1 MLSTLSIENIAVI
14 KHADINFGRHFC
26 VLTGETG
33 AGKSILIDSLNSVLG
48 ARTSKELVRHGCNEA
63 DISAFFEDVS
73 ESVVNKLCELGFS
86 ADDGQLLI
94 SRKIGADGRSSC
106 RINGKPATVQML
118 REIAP
123 LLINIHGQHDN
134 QLLLDSSKHRIYLD
148 RMANL
153 GELLSEYK
161 KAYDE
166 MCSIKKEINSLDSD
180 DEERARRLEVLSYQ
194 IDELENANI
203 VPGERQSL
211 NERRNRILNS
221 EKNAKT
227 ISSVMAMLS
236 GGERYSAGAG
246 SLVSDAAHEL
256 SKCTA
261 TIPELE
267 EPFSRLE
274 DMGYELRD
282 ITDTLYSVL
291 SELNYSPDEIDEIE
305 QRLDTLYR
313 LSKKYGADEEA
324 MLAFLDDAIA
334 ERDGIL
340 SYEKNTEN
348 LIKRLKAATEKTEK
362 LADELSKKRHIAAE
376 DFSKRVC
383 DETAFLN
390 MPNIKFSAEF
400 TPTEL
405 YTYGNEK
412 IEFLISV
419 NLGEPLKPLSKVASG
434 GELSRIML
442 AIKNVLAGSDDV
454 DTLIFDEIDTGI
466 SGRAADRVGLKL
478 KEVGKYRQVICVT
491 HLAQIAAKADEHLL
505 IEKSDNVSSDM
516 TETKVFE
523 IKNERR
529 VEEIARIIGGE
540 SVSDTTRASAREM
553 LSI

>member
-48 ARTSKELVRHGCNEA
+48 ARTSKELVRHGCDEA

-221 EKNAKT
+221 EKTAKT

-505 IEKSDNVSSDM
+505 IEKSDNISSDM

>member
-1 MLSTLSIENIAVI
+1 
-14 KHADINFGRHFC
+14 
-26 VLTGETG
+26 
-33 AGKSILIDSLNSVLG
+33 
-48 ARTSKELVRHGCNEA
+48 
-63 DISAFFEDVS
+63 
-73 ESVVNKLCELGFS
+73 
-86 ADDGQLLI
+86 
-94 SRKIGADGRSSC
+94 
-106 RINGKPATVQML
+106 ML

-211 NERRNRILNS
+211 NEKRNRILNS
-221 EKNAKT
+221 EKTAKT

-313 LSKKYGADEEA
+313 LSKKYGADEET

-334 ERDGIL
+334 ERDGI
-340 SYEKNTEN
+340 
-348 LIKRLKAATEKTEK
+348 
-362 LADELSKKRHIAAE
+362 
-376 DFSKRVC
+376 
-383 DETAFLN
+383 
-390 MPNIKFSAEF
+390 
-400 TPTEL
+400 
-405 YTYGNEK
+405 
-412 IEFLISV
+412 
-419 NLGEPLKPLSKVASG
+419 
-434 GELSRIML
+434 
-442 AIKNVLAGSDDV
+442 
-454 DTLIFDEIDTGI
+454 
-466 SGRAADRVGLKL
+466 
-478 KEVGKYRQVICVT
+478 
-491 HLAQIAAKADEHLL
+491 
-505 IEKSDNVSSDM
+505 
-516 TETKVFE
+516 
-523 IKNERR
+523 
-529 VEEIARIIGGE
+529 
-540 SVSDTTRASAREM
+540 
-553 LSI
+553 

>member
-221 EKNAKT
+221 EKTAKT

-405 YTYGNEK
+405 YSYGNEK

-505 IEKSDNVSSDM
+505 IEKSDNISSDM

>member
-48 ARTSKELVRHGCNEA
+48 ARTSKELVRHGCDEA

-86 ADDGQLLI
+86 TDDNQLLI

-221 EKNAKT
+221 EKTAKT

-282 ITDTLYSVL
+282 IIDTLYSVL

-505 IEKSDNVSSDM
+505 IEKSDNISSDM

>member
-86 ADDGQLLI
+86 ADDNQLLI

-221 EKNAKT
+221 EKTAKT

-505 IEKSDNVSSDM
+505 IEKSDNISSDM

>member
-48 ARTSKELVRHGCNEA
+48 ARTSKELVRHGCDEA

-221 EKNAKT
+221 EKTAKT

-362 LADELSKKRHIAAE
+362 LADELSKKRHVAAE

-505 IEKSDNVSSDM
+505 IEKSDNISSDM

>member
-203 VPGERQSL
+203 VPSERQSL

-221 EKNAKT
+221 EKTAKT

-505 IEKSDNVSSDM
+505 IEKSDNISSDM

>member
-505 IEKSDNVSSDM
+505 IEKSDNISSDM

>member
-221 EKNAKT
+221 EKTAKT

-362 LADELSKKRHIAAE
+362 LADELSKKRHIAAG

-505 IEKSDNVSSDM
+505 IEKSDNISSDM

>member
-48 ARTSKELVRHGCNEA
+48 ARTSKELVRHGCDEA

-118 REIAP
+118 REITP

-221 EKNAKT
+221 EKTAKT

-334 ERDGIL
+334 ERNGIL

-505 IEKSDNVSSDM
+505 IEKSDNISSDM

>member
-48 ARTSKELVRHGCNEA
+48 ARTSKELVRHGCDEA

-221 EKNAKT
+221 EKTAKT

-313 LSKKYGADEEA
+313 LSKKYGADEET

-348 LIKRLKAATEKTEK
+348 LIKQLKAATEKTEK

-405 YTYGNEK
+405 YSYGNEK

-505 IEKSDNVSSDM
+505 IEKSDNISSDM

>member
-48 ARTSKELVRHGCNEA
+48 ARTSKELVRHGCDEA

-221 EKNAKT
+221 EKTAKT

-348 LIKRLKAATEKTEK
+348 LIKQLKAATEKTEK

-505 IEKSDNVSSDM
+505 IEKSDNISSDM

>member
-48 ARTSKELVRHGCNEA
+48 ARTSKELVRHGCDEA

-166 MCSIKKEINSLDSD
+166 MCSIKKEINLLDSD

-221 EKNAKT
+221 EKTAKT

-313 LSKKYGADEEA
+313 LSKKYGADEET

-405 YTYGNEK
+405 YSYGNEK

-505 IEKSDNVSSDM
+505 IEKSDNISSDM

>member
-180 DEERARRLEVLSYQ
+180 DEERARRLEVLNYQ

-221 EKNAKT
+221 EKTAKT

-313 LSKKYGADEEA
+313 LSKKYGAYEET

-405 YTYGNEK
+405 YSYGNEK

-505 IEKSDNVSSDM
+505 IEKSDNISSDM

>member
-48 ARTSKELVRHGCNEA
+48 ARTSKELVRHGCDEA

-86 ADDGQLLI
+86 TDDNQLLI

-221 EKNAKT
+221 EKTAKT

-505 IEKSDNVSSDM
+505 IEKSDNISSDM

>member
-48 ARTSKELVRHGCNEA
+48 ARTSKELVRHGCDEA

-86 ADDGQLLI
+86 TDDNQLLI

-221 EKNAKT
+221 EKTAKT

-267 EPFSRLE
+267 EPVSRLE

-505 IEKSDNVSSDM
+505 IEKSDNISSDM

>member
-48 ARTSKELVRHGCNEA
+48 ARTSKELVRHGCDEA

-86 ADDGQLLI
+86 TDDNQLLI

-221 EKNAKT
+221 EKTAKT

-256 SKCTA
+256 SKCTT

-313 LSKKYGADEEA
+313 LSKKYGADEET

-405 YTYGNEK
+405 YSYGNEK

-466 SGRAADRVGLKL
+466 SGRAADRVGIKL

-505 IEKSDNVSSDM
+505 IEKSDNISSDM

>member
-48 ARTSKELVRHGCNEA
+48 ARTSKELVRHGCDEA

-221 EKNAKT
+221 EKTAKT

-274 DMGYELRD
+274 DMGYDLRD

-340 SYEKNTEN
+340 NYEKNTEN
-348 LIKRLKAATEKTEK
+348 LIKQLKAATEKTEK
-362 LADELSKKRHIAAE
+362 LADELSKKRHVAAE

-505 IEKSDNVSSDM
+505 IEKSDNISSDM

>member
-221 EKNAKT
+221 EKTAKT

-505 IEKSDNVSSDM
+505 IEKSDNISSDM

>member
-48 ARTSKELVRHGCNEA
+48 ARTSKELVRHGCDEA

-221 EKNAKT
+221 EKTAKT

-313 LSKKYGADEEA
+313 LSKKYGADEET

-405 YTYGNEK
+405 YSYGNEK

-505 IEKSDNVSSDM
+505 IEKSDNISSDM

>member
-48 ARTSKELVRHGCNEA
+48 ARTSKELVRHGCDEA

-221 EKNAKT
+221 EKTAKT

-313 LSKKYGADEEA
+313 LSKKYGADEET

-362 LADELSKKRHIAAE
+362 LAGELSKKRHIAAE

-405 YTYGNEK
+405 YSYGNEK

-505 IEKSDNVSSDM
+505 IEKSDNISSDM

>member
-48 ARTSKELVRHGCNEA
+48 ARTSKELVRHGCDEA

-86 ADDGQLLI
+86 TDDNQLLI

-221 EKNAKT
+221 EKTAKT

-334 ERDGIL
+334 
-340 SYEKNTEN
+340 
-348 LIKRLKAATEKTEK
+348 AATEKTEK

-505 IEKSDNVSSDM
+505 IEKSDNISSDM

>member
-505 IEKSDNVSSDM
+505 IEKSDNISSDM

-529 VEEIARIIGGE
+529 V
-540 SVSDTTRASAREM
+540 
-553 LSI
+553 

>member
-221 EKNAKT
+221 EKTAKT

-313 LSKKYGADEEA
+313 LSKKYGAYEET

-405 YTYGNEK
+405 YSYGNEK

-505 IEKSDNVSSDM
+505 IEKSDNISSDM

>member
-14 KHADINFGRHFC
+14 KRADINFGRHFC

-48 ARTSKELVRHGCNEA
+48 ARTSKELVRHGCDEA

-166 MCSIKKEINSLDSD
+166 MCSIKKEINLLDSD

-221 EKNAKT
+221 EKTAKT

-313 LSKKYGADEEA
+313 LSKKYGADEET

-405 YTYGNEK
+405 YSYGNEK

-505 IEKSDNVSSDM
+505 IEKSDNISSDM